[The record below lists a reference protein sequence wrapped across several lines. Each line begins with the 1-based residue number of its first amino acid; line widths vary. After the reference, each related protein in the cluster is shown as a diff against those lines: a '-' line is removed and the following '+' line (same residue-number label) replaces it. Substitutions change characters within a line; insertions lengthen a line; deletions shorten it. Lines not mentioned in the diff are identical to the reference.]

1 MMGRTVSKKPKA
13 ATNPSSSLDEDNA
26 KSTALSKSD
35 SYDSYPKVEATS
47 TSANSRRPRALKI
60 ALDEFAPR
68 GTPESGSEE
77 DYDAL
82 KPDPSAIAVGG
93 KGGGYEGIK
102 DVKTSLH
109 QDKDKL
115 PAKRKG
121 IFSDIVFTRSF
132 STLDGRNPATAES
145 PFRGFFN
152 LFWLSVAFFMLQL
165 FIENWQ
171 NYGSVL
177 GGNEIMKIAFRRDVV
192 VLLFSSAAMCL
203 SLLFGLFLQKAI
215 LNGYVTWNGAGW
227 IIQSV
232 WEIFFLVAVI
242 GWTVFRSWP
251 WSHSI
256 AYTLQR
262 RPNKSISCCSLSLA
276 YKTPRNTPRQLRFLF
291 GKSLGELVHPASN
304 NGNLSEAHLMRQKL
318 IHSLEALSKISPV
331 TSPSSTSPTVSSL
344 STSYL
349 DTRPT
354 ASDLIQ
360 RRQALK
366 DNSNTN
372 TTSTISQVLTA
383 ISSGDPLDTDQI
395 HAFTRIINWE
405 ISILNED
412 LKGKCTNT
420 TNYYPKNLTVTNLL
434 DFTVIPTLVYE
445 LEYPRSETID
455 WGYAF
460 EKGVATL
467 GIIAIMNTL
476 AQARIYPVVVRA
488 VELRETLPVG
498 ERLKEFPLILNDLV
512 FPFIMEYLLTW
523 YLIWEC
529 VLNFLAELTC
539 FADRGFCN
547 AWWNAASFENYA
559 RDWNRPVHL
568 FLLRHVYNSSI
579 STFKVTKYT
588 ATFITFFL
596 SAILHEMLMVILF
609 HRVRG
614 YLLIMQL
621 CQLPLIRFSR
631 TRFMRK
637 RPTSGNVLLWV
648 GLLTG
653 PGLLCSLYLII

>member
-1 MMGRTVSKKPKA
+1 MMGRTGSKKSKA

-26 KSTALSKSD
+26 KSTALSRSD

-93 KGGGYEGIK
+93 KGGGYEGVK
-102 DVKTSLH
+102 DAKTSH
-109 QDKDKL
+109 DQDKDKL

-121 IFSDIVFTRSF
+121 RFSDIVFTRSF

-203 SLLFGLFLQKAI
+203 SLFFGLFLQKAI
-215 LNGYVTWNGAGW
+215 LKGYVTWNGAGW

-232 WEIFFLVAVI
+232 GDFLSCGCYWVDCV
-242 GWTVFRSWP
+242 
-251 WSHSI
+251 SI
-256 AYTLQR
+256 MALESFDCLYATD
-262 RPNKSISCCSLSLA
+262 
-276 YKTPRNTPRQLRFLF
+276 
-291 GKSLGELVHPASN
+291 

-318 IHSLEALSKISPV
+318 IHSLKALSKISPV
-331 TSPSSTSPTVSSL
+331 TSPSSTSPTVRSL

-354 ASDLIQ
+354 ANDLIQ

-405 ISILNED
+405 ISILSED

-579 STFKVTKYT
+579 STFKVSKYT
-588 ATFITFFL
+588 ATLITFFL
-596 SAILHEMLMVILF
+596 SAVLHEMLMVILF